1 MIKLSDY
8 VMRRLADFG
17 VRHVFMLPGGG
28 AMHLNDSLARR
39 KDIEYISTL
48 HEQAAA
54 IAAEAY
60 ARVTNN
66 LGVALVTTGP
76 GGTNAVTGIAGAYLD
91 STPCLFLSG
100 QVKRADLKRDSG
112 VRILG
117 VQEID
122 MVSIVTP
129 ITKYAVT
136 IMEPASIRYHLE
148 KALYLARSGRPGP
161 VWVEFPLDVQGVQV
175 DPERMEGFT
184 PPPPPDREA
193 GGPSLAEQV
202 ARAIAMLNEAERP
215 VILAGNG
222 IRLAGA
228 MDEFLRVVERLKIPV
243 LTTWLGLDLI
253 PHDHPLCF
261 GKPGAIAPRGAN
273 FTLQNCDLLLAIGTR
288 MDMALT
294 AYAHDRLARAARKI
308 MVDIDPAEIRKMRT
322 TIHLPVVADA
332 GDFLRELLRQA
343 DKVRPVDRSGWI
355 NWCQFRKEK
364 YPLVLP
370 QHRAQKGA
378 VSMYHFSEVL
388 SDELE
393 ENDVIAPS
401 SSGFH
406 AEIFILCF
414 QVKKGQRIF
423 HNRGTGS
430 MGFGLP
436 ASIGAC
442 LASGRRRTISV
453 DGDGGIQ
460 MNVQELATVARLKLP
475 IKTFVINNDG
485 YASNRNSQRNY
496 FNLLIGAD
504 PASGLYLPDIKAIAT
519 AYGLD
524 TACIDST
531 DHLREGIRDVL
542 RRPGPVVCEVV
553 VPADE
558 ERMPVVKSQPRADG
572 SMVSK
577 PLEDLWPFLD
587 REEFLSNMII
597 PPVAED

>member
-1 MIKLSDY
+1 MMKLSDY
-8 VMRRLADFG
+8 VMQQLAERG

-39 KDIEYISTL
+39 PEIEYIGML
-48 HEQAAA
+48 HEQAVS

-60 ARVTNN
+60 ARVTNT

-76 GGTNAVTGIAGAYLD
+76 GGTNAVTGITGAYLD

-117 VQEID
+117 VQEVD

-129 ITKYAVT
+129 ITKYAATV
-136 IMEPASIRYHLE
+136 IEPESVRYHIE
-148 KALYLARSGRPGP
+148 KAIHLAKTGRPGP
-161 VWVEFPLDVQGVQV
+161 AWLEFPLDVQGAPI
-175 DPERMEGFT
+175 DPARLEGFT
-184 PPPPPDREA
+184 PTPPQVDPKAPP
-193 GGPSLAEQV
+193 LAEQV
-202 ARAIAMLNEAERP
+202 ARLIALLNEAQRP

-228 MDEFLRVVERLKIPV
+228 AAEFLRVVERLNVPI

-253 PHDHPLCF
+253 PADHPLCF
-261 GKPGAIAPRGAN
+261 GRPGSIAPRGAN
-273 FTLQNCDLLLAIGTR
+273 FTLQNCDLLIAIGTR

-294 AYAHDRLARAARKI
+294 AYAHDRLARAARKV
-308 MVDIDPAEIRKMRT
+308 MVDVDPAEIRKMRT
-322 TIHLPVVADA
+322 TIHLPIVADA
-332 GDFLRELLRQA
+332 GDFLRELLRQVEA
-343 DKVRPVDRSGWI
+343 LRPVDRSGWVE
-355 NWCQFRKEK
+355 WCRVRREK

-370 QHRAQKGA
+370 EHRAPRPGA

-388 SDELE
+388 SEELE
-393 ENDVIAPS
+393 EGDVIAPS
-401 SSGFH
+401 SSGFQS
-406 AEIFILCF
+406 EIFILCF
-414 QVKKGQRIF
+414 RVKRGQRIF

-442 LASGRRRTISV
+442 LASGRRRTVSV

-460 MNVQELATVARLKLP
+460 MNIQELATVVRLNLP

-485 YASNRNSQRNY
+485 YASNRSSQRNY
-496 FNLLIGAD
+496 FNLLVGAD
-504 PASGLYLPDIKAIAT
+504 PSSGLYLPDIRKVAE
-519 AYGLD
+519 AYGVG
-524 TACIDST
+524 TARIDSAEG
-531 DHLREGIRDVL
+531 LREGIRAVL

-553 VPADE
+553 VPPDE
-558 ERMPVVKSQPRADG
+558 ERQPVVKSQPRADG

-577 PLEDLWPFLD
+577 PLEDLWPFLPRD
-587 REEFLSNMII
+587 EFLSNMII
-597 PPVAED
+597 PPVED

>member
-1 MIKLSDY
+1 MTMKLSEY
-8 VMRRLADFG
+8 VIQKVAEQG
-17 VRHVFMLPGGG
+17 VKHVFMLPGGG
-28 AMHLNDSLARR
+28 AMHLNDALARC
-39 KDIEYISTL
+39 KEIEYVGTL

-91 STPCLFLSG
+91 STPCLFLAG

-136 IMEPASIRYHLE
+136 IMDPATIRYHLE
-148 KALYLARSGRPGP
+148 KAIYLARSGRPGP

-184 PPPPPDREA
+184 PPPPDPTHD
-193 GGPSLAEQV
+193 GPPLAEQV

-228 MDEFLRVVERLKIPV
+228 MDEFLRVVERLNIPV

-253 PHDHPLCF
+253 PADHPLCF
-261 GKPGAIAPRGAN
+261 GRPGSIAPRGAN
-273 FTLQNCDLLLAIGTR
+273 FTLQNCDCLLAIGTR

-294 AYAHDRLARAARKI
+294 AYAHDRLARAAHKI

-332 GDFLRELLRQA
+332 GDFLRELRLQA
-343 DKVRPVDRSGWI
+343 DKIRPAGRAGWI
-355 NWCQFRKEK
+355 DWCQVRKEK

-370 QHRAQKGA
+370 EHRNTKGA

-388 SDELE
+388 SEELE
-393 ENDVIAPS
+393 EGDVIAPS
-401 SSGFH
+401 SSGFQS
-406 AEIFILCF
+406 EIFILCF
-414 QVKKGQRIF
+414 QVKNGQRIF

-442 LASGRRRTISV
+442 MANGRRRTVSV

-460 MNVQELATVARLKLP
+460 MNIQELATVVRLNLP
-475 IKTFVINNDG
+475 IKTFVINNNG
-485 YASNRNSQRNY
+485 YASNRSSQRNY
-496 FNLLIGAD
+496 FNLLVGAD
-504 PASGLYLPDIKAIAT
+504 PGSGLYLPDICKVAA
-519 AYGLD
+519 AYGVG
-524 TACIDST
+524 TARIDRT
-531 DHLREGIRDVL
+531 DHLREAIREVL
-542 RRPGPVVCEVV
+542 RREGPVICEVV
-553 VPADE
+553 VPPDE
-558 ERMPVVKSQPRADG
+558 ERQPVVKSQPKADG

-577 PLEDLWPFLD
+577 PLEDLWPFLP
-587 REEFLSNMII
+587 REEFLSNMLI
-597 PPVAED
+597 PPVEE

>member
-1 MIKLSDY
+1 MKLSDY
-8 VMRRLADFG
+8 VVQKIADQG
-17 VRHVFMLPGGG
+17 VKHVFMLPGGG

-39 KDIEYISTL
+39 NDIEYISTL

-136 IMEPASIRYHLE
+136 IMEPASIRYEME

-184 PPPPPDREA
+184 PPPPDREA
-193 GGPSLAEQV
+193 AGPPLAEQV

-228 MDEFLRVVERLKIPV
+228 MEEFLRTVERLRIPV

-261 GKPGAIAPRGAN
+261 GRPGAIAPRGAN

-322 TIHLPVVADA
+322 PIHLPVVADA
-332 GDFLRELLRQA
+332 GEFLRELLRQA

-355 NWCQFRKEK
+355 NWCQVRKEK

-393 ENDVIAPS
+393 ENDVIASS

-406 AEIFILCF
+406 AEIFLLCF

-442 LASGRRRTISV
+442 LASGRRRTVSV

-460 MNVQELATVARLKLP
+460 MNIQELATVARLKLP
-475 IKTFVINNDG
+475 IKTFVINNNG

-504 PASGLYLPDIKAIAT
+504 PESGLYLPDIKAVAA

-531 DHLREGIRDVL
+531 DNLRESIRDVL

-553 VPADE
+553 VPPDE